1 MLSPQLNKVDWA
13 DVIMAADAEKEIFSN
28 MRIVT
33 ARSEYISKAQELAID
48 KSYKTNN
55 IDEYNIN
62 TITLDIIKS
71 GEVKVYESAV
81 IYEDGIFVCL
91 DVDVIDDDAV
101 WKALDLVYLAVS
113 NDGEWVSDLPL
124 TFDTNTISFDFNIYA
139 QCS

>member
-1 MLSPQLNKVDWA
+1 MLSPQPNKVDWA

-33 ARSEYISKAQELAID
+33 ARSEFISKAQELAID
-48 KSYKTNN
+48 ESYKTNN

-81 IYEDGIFVCL
+81 VYEDGIFVCL
-91 DVDVIDDDAV
+91 DVDIIDDDAV

-113 NDGEWVSDLPL
+113 NDGEWISDLPL
-124 TFDTNTISFDFNIYA
+124 TFDTNNISFDFNIYA
-139 QCS
+139 

>member
-1 MLSPQLNKVDWA
+1 MLSPQPNKVDWA

-33 ARSEYISKAQELAID
+33 ARSEFISKAQELAID
-48 KSYKTNN
+48 ESYKTNN
-55 IDEYNIN
+55 IDECNIN

-91 DVDVIDDDAV
+91 DVDIIDDDAV

-113 NDGEWVSDLPL
+113 KDGEWVSDLPL
-124 TFDTNTISFDFNIYA
+124 TFDTNNISFDFNIYA
-139 QCS
+139 